1 MRIGIDCR
9 TILNPQGGEMAGIG
23 HYTYYLVKS
32 LLAADKKNQYV
43 LLFDT
48 RIIETREFEQKNV
61 EIKFFPFY
69 QYKKFMPIIYAQ
81 TLISA
86 YLNKQKLDVYH
97 NPANFIPLGYRKSS
111 VITVHDLAIFRHPD
125 WFPGS
130 QLNKA
135 WSKKVTVPSSIKRAQ
150 KIIAVSQSTKRDI
163 IKLFRVP
170 ANRIEV
176 IYEGTE
182 KIRDSRSENLS
193 RGTRGIRDSKK
204 KYGIKDKFI
213 LYVGTLEPRK
223 NVVGLVKAFDAWQ
236 EKNQKIGKDYQL
248 IIAGGKGWK
257 FGQVFKAITAAKFG
271 ERIRYIGYIP
281 PDHKWELMQ
290 EATVFVFPSLYEG
303 FGLPVLEAMSFGA
316 PVITSKVSSI
326 PEITGQAAALIN
338 PRSANQLTDVLTKV
352 LASAKLRQKM
362 SSLGKKQARKF
373 SWAKTARETIKV
385 YREVA
390 MS

>member
-23 HYTYYLVKS
+23 HYTYYLVKN
-32 LLAADKKNQYV
+32 LLAADKRNQYI

-48 RIIETREFEQKNV
+48 RVIETREFEQKNV

-69 QYKKFMPIIYAQ
+69 QYKKFMPVIYAQ

-97 NPANFIPLGYRKSS
+97 NPANFIPLGYRQPS

-130 QLNKA
+130 LINKS
-135 WSKKVTVPSSIKRAQ
+135 WSKRVTVPSSIKRAQ
-150 KIIAVSQSTKRDI
+150 KIIAVSESTKRDI
-163 IKLFRVP
+163 IKLFKVP
-170 ANRIEV
+170 ADRIEV
-176 IYEGTE
+176 IYEGAE
-182 KIRDSRSENLS
+182 KNRISNFESR
-193 RGTRGIRDSKK
+193 IWKK

-236 EKNQKIGKDYQL
+236 EKNKKIGKDYQL

-338 PRSANQLTDVLTKV
+338 PRSANQLTEVLTKV

-362 SSLGKKQARKF
+362 STLGRQQAKKF
-373 SWAKTARETIKV
+373 TWAKTARETLRV
-385 YREVA
+385 YQQVA
-390 MS
+390 RR